1 MAEAEQA
8 RPLLRLIALDGEDLS
23 IISAH
28 VQDALVRVADI
39 AFLGK
44 EHRLALLLSRFDWA
58 CSGGDEFQRCRSG
71 LHFDHVRRV
80 SSLGIDRQNPETL
93 LNLLS
98 IIFEAGDAPSGTI
111 HLTFSGGATIKLEVE
126 CIDAQFRDLGPRWAA
141 SARPGHKLAEDD
153 VLAEDNPLAHGAG
166 SANSAR

>member
-1 MAEAEQA
+1 MAGSQTT
-8 RPLLRLIALDGEDLS
+8 RPLLRLIALDEEDLS

-39 AFLGK
+39 AFIGK
-44 EHRLALLLSRFDWA
+44 EQRLALLLSRFDWV
-58 CSGGDEFQRCRSG
+58 CSGGDELQRCRSG

-80 SSLGIDRQNPETL
+80 SSLGIDRQNPEAL

-98 IIFEAGDAPSGTI
+98 ISFEAGQAPSGEI
-111 HLTFSGGATIKLEVE
+111 SLTFSGGATLRLEVE

-141 SARPGHKLAEDD
+141 SARPGHALADE
-153 VLAEDNPLAHGAG
+153 AG
-166 SANSAR
+166 SDIPSR